1 MNTNGNVY
9 TVVYT
14 TVVVALVAA
23 ILAFASQVLAPKQD
37 ENVKA
42 ETISQMLAAAKF
54 YEKSELEAMGN
65 SKVLEEY
72 VGSIQSSILVNAEG
86 QETGS
91 LDKEKS
97 EIYTTGQLK
106 AQNKLIKD
114 GKTGNIALPVFIFSK
129 DGQKVTVIPC
139 YGAGLWGPI
148 WGYLAISDD
157 LTIVGAYFDHESETP
172 GLGAKIKDDPSFRQQ
187 FEGKKIDFEDVNKS
201 GEATPFEVVK
211 GGAPEGQVN
220 AVDAITG
227 ASITSKALGV
237 SIATWLNAY
246 KPYLTSAKPAV
257 QTIEVSETPAEQADT
272 TAVAA
277 E

>member
-42 ETISQMLAAAKF
+42 ETIGQMLAAAKF

-86 QETGS
+86 QEIGS

-114 GKTGNIALPVFIFSK
+114 GKTDNLALPVFIFSK

-187 FEGKKIDFEDVNKS
+187 FEGKKIDFEAVNKS

-211 GGAPEGQVN
+211 GGAPKGQMN

-246 KPYLTSAKPAV
+246 KPYLTSAKTAV